1 MSQYFHAVYHASISH
16 TFATPLT
23 HKFPMSCYSLATD
36 LSHTVHDMTHQKR
49 GNSEENLWE
58 ECGKLLQML

>member
-1 MSQYFHAVYHASISH
+1 MSQYFHAVYHASLTH

-23 HKFPMSCYSLATD
+23 HNFPCRATD
-36 LSHTVHDMTHQKR
+36 LSHTVHHMNHRKC

-58 ECGKLLQML
+58 KCEKLLQML